1 MAQNKDVC
9 KKDNKKLDVIW
20 ITKVLTV
27 FLGLVVLAADV
38 FSKVISEYV
47 VYCFVGELNNVKV
60 YCLMGVIYLASVV
73 AIILLIFLY
82 KLLVNLGNGKVF
94 VKDNVKNLRVVAGGL
109 LAIAACATAGMYV
122 HTSLFLIAY
131 IMLFVAL
138 IVFCVQLVFNKAI
151 EMKDELDFTV

>member
-1 MAQNKDVC
+1 MTQNKNVS
-9 KKDNKKLDVIW
+9 KKENNKLDVIW
-20 ITKVLTV
+20 ITKALTI

-47 VYCFVGELNNVKV
+47 VYCFAGELNNAKV
-60 YCLMGVIYLASVV
+60 YFLMGVIYLASVA

-94 VKDNVKNLRVVAGGL
+94 IGDNVKNLRIVAGGL
-109 LAIAACATAGMYV
+109 LGIAICATAGMYV
-122 HTSLFLIAY
+122 HPSLFLVGFV
-131 IMLFVAL
+131 MLFVAL
-138 IVFCVQLVFNKAI
+138 IVFCVQLVFDKAI